1 MNICNFGAGFFL
13 YFLVFSIIPNVLLTE
28 KNVFHRFNLDIRL
41 FLNYNE
47 QKRGG
52 ICLKTNLIITE
63 GLPGSG
69 KSTTAAMIANELAK
83 KGVKTVCVDE
93 GEADHPADYADYNFS
108 DFETER
114 MKILEK
120 WRSFVQNADRET
132 VYVFNCIF
140 LQNPMCET
148 MMRFG
153 MNAESSERYI
163 AEIAEIIKPLSP
175 VIVYIDQPNVKAA
188 IDAVLDERGSG
199 WLNAVID
206 YHVLQGYGKQNG
218 LTGYDGYIK
227 CLEERRIREKK
238 ILSAL
243 DIDSFVISSD
253 MTADELA
260 ALFDSADWSK
270 PSPEQTETAIANST
284 KTFIVRHN
292 GEPAAALSLLG
303 DFGMHW
309 FVKDF
314 IVRKEYQGQMI
325 GTLLYRFCEN
335 YIKSTMK
342 PNWKVCIDLRSS
354 KGKEP
359 FYEQLG
365 FERMTADQNG
375 SGMEKMLEK

>member
-1 MNICNFGAGFFL
+1 M
-13 YFLVFSIIPNVLLTE
+13 
-28 KNVFHRFNLDIRL
+28 
-41 FLNYNE
+41 
-47 QKRGG
+47 
-52 ICLKTNLIITE
+52 KTNLIIAE

-69 KSTTAAMIANELAK
+69 KSTTAAMIAEELAK
-83 KGVKTVCVDE
+83 KSVKTVCVDE
-93 GEADHPADYADYNFS
+93 GEADHPADYADYDFP

-114 MKILEK
+114 TKILEK
-120 WRSFVQNADRET
+120 WRSFVKNADKET

-153 MNAESSERYI
+153 MSEKDSERYI

-175 VIVYIDQPNVKAA
+175 VIVYIDQPNVRAA
-188 IDAVLDERGSG
+188 IDAVLDERGNE
-199 WLNAVID
+199 WFNAVIG
-206 YHVLQGYGKQNG
+206 YHVSQGYGKQNG

-227 CLEERRIREKK
+227 CLEERRRREKN

-243 DIDSFVISSD
+243 DIESFVISRD

-260 ALFDSADWSK
+260 ALYDSADWSC
-270 PSPEQTETAIANST
+270 PPPEQIETAIANST
-284 KTFIVRHN
+284 AAFIVRHN
-292 GEPAAALSLLG
+292 GKPAAALSLLG

-309 FVKDF
+309 FVKDL
-314 IVRKEYQGQMI
+314 IVSKEYRGKMI

-335 YIKSTMK
+335 YIMSTMK

-365 FERMTADQNG
+365 FEIMTSDKSG
-375 SGMEKMLEK
+375 SGMEKMIKK